1 MLDLR
6 AKKLRRD
13 LDDLECVETVNL
25 RNRWTPHSN
34 KLQLLAVVHA
44 GEISKKEGAT
54 PCYGT
59 GAQTIDQIVISALN
73 SEWAQSDA
81 ILSDGGCT
89 FPQTLTVPLRL
100 VHEQR
105 TTE

>member
-6 AKKLRRD
+6 AKTLRRD
-13 LDDLECVETVNL
+13 LDDLECVESVNL

-44 GEISKKEGAT
+44 GVISKKEGAT
-54 PCYGT
+54 PCYRT

-73 SEWAQSDA
+73 SE
-81 ILSDGGCT
+81 LGPMRCN
-89 FPQTLTVPLRL
+89 TVRWRVALFRKP
-100 VHEQR
+100 
-105 TTE
+105 